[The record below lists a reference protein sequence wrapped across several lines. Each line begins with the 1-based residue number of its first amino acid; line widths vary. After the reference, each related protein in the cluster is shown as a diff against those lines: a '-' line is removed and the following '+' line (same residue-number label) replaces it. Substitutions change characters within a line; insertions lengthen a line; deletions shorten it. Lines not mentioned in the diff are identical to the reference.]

1 MSGSSAMPLSTA
13 PPVQVGTTVHLLRRW
28 DRHDDHVSVYFSYA
42 AALAALA
49 AFVRVEVPET
59 SDGLGDAEVVMSF
72 YDGDGGSGGPDAPT
86 TGETADGGFAIVEE
100 SVAGP
105 EPVEVSL
112 RLAALRVLD
121 SGAEDGAPAVTYCLD
136 ADGLTIAVLPGP
148 DGYPTVLITPESH
161 LSGIPVTVRLE
172 DPFRPC
178 GFERTYRVS

>member
-1 MSGSSAMPLSTA
+1 MSTSSSPPPAA
-13 PPVQVGTTVHLLRRW
+13 PGVQVGTIVHLLRRW
-28 DRHDDHVSVYFSYA
+28 DRHDDHISLYFGYD

-59 SDGLGDAEVVMSF
+59 SDRLGDAEVVMSF

-121 SGAEDGAPAVTYCLD
+121 SGAEDSAPAVTYCLD
-136 ADGLTIAVLPGP
+136 SDGLTVAVFPGQ
-148 DGYPTVLITPESH
+148 DGYPTVLITPEGH
-161 LSGIPVTVRLE
+161 LSGIPITVRLE
-172 DPFRPC
+172 DPFRPD